1 MLYSSGV
8 DEYTSIPDTAPEG
21 WVKGIEMFKTLRDM
35 GAFPKDTD
43 TVDDAY
49 TGQLFRDK
57 KAAMQLDGSW
67 YAGNIEDTENTVV
80 IAFPGVPDQKAET
93 NTIVGGISSGFYIT
107 RKAWEDPDK
116 RDAAV
121 KFVMAHTCKEGV
133 QRYWE
138 ATGAV
143 SQAAVEVSPVDG
155 ATPFAESIVT
165 YTSNAAAIVS
175 PTDSRIGD
183 AYKTLVS
190 EIVKVSVGQ
199 MTAEDA
205 INEALAVMK

>member
-1 MLYSSGV
+1 M
-8 DEYTSIPDTAPEG
+8 P
-21 WVKGIEMFKTLRDM
+21 FHRQ
-35 GAFPKDTD
+35 
-43 TVDDAY
+43 
-49 TGQLFRDK
+49 QL
-57 KAAMQLDGSW
+57 
-67 YAGNIEDTENTVV
+67 
-80 IAFPGVPDQKAET
+80 
-93 NTIVGGISSGFYIT
+93 
-107 RKAWEDPDK
+107 
-116 RDAAV
+116 
-121 KFVMAHTCKEGV
+121 
-133 QRYWE
+133 
-138 ATGAV
+138 
-143 SQAAVEVSPVDG
+143 EVSPVDG